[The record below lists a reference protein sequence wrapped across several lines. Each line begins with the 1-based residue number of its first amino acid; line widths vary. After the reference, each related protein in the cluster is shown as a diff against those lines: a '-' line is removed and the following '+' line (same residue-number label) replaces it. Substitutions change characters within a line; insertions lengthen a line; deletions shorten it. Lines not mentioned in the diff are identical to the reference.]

1 MRICPY
7 CKKIVLDDES
17 KFCTNCYASIENV
30 NTNNMNAE
38 KKEEK

>member
-1 MRICPY
+1 MRVCPY

-30 NTNNMNAE
+30 NIQAKDEPKDN
-38 KKEEK
+38 K